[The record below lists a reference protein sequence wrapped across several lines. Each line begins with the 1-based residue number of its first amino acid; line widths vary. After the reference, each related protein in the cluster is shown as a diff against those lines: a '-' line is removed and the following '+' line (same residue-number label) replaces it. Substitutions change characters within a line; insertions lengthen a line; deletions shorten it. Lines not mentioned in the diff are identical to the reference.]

1 MPKRDILSLSLIL
14 VIAAAVLH
22 LVHFLI
28 FHDAHQ
34 MLFYL
39 VGDIA
44 FLPLEVLFVTII
56 VDRMLASREAMS
68 RRHKMNMVIGV
79 FFSDLGRTLLSAFR
93 PMLQGDAEH
102 CAPCLQLKTS
112 QGDLQA
118 AIAAAA
124 AHAPSLQV
132 TVADLNMLRGLLH
145 QHEQLLLQLLAN
157 PVLLEHEE
165 FADALWAIQH
175 LEEEL
180 AAREDL
186 SASPPSDLAHLRKD
200 AERAYGR
207 LLHEWLEYLLHLKQ
221 YYPYLFSFEVRA
233 DPLAPE
239 RTIQVLDA

>member
-1 MPKRDILSLSLIL
+1 MTKRDLLILSLIL
-14 VIAAAVLH
+14 VLAAAVLH
-22 LVHFLI
+22 VVHVLI

-56 VDRMLASREAMS
+56 VDRMLAARDAAS

-79 FFSDLGRTLLSAFR
+79 FFSDLGRTLLAAFR
-93 PMLQGDAEH
+93 PMLQADAEH
-102 CAPCLQLKTS
+102 CLPCLHLKTS
-112 QGDLQA
+112 EGDLQA
-118 AIAAAA
+118 AITAAA
-124 AHAPSLQV
+124 AHAPKLQV
-132 TVADLNMLRGLLH
+132 TVPDLQMLRDLLR
-145 QHEQLLLQLLAN
+145 QHEQLLLQVLAN

-180 AAREDL
+180 AARQDL
-186 SASPPSDLAHLRKD
+186 SASPPPDLAHLKGD

-207 LLHEWLEYLLHLKQ
+207 LVHQWLQYLVHLKR
-221 YYPYLFSFEVRA
+221 YYPYLFSFELRA
-233 DPLAPE
+233 DPLSPE
-239 RTIQVLDA
+239 REIRVMDA